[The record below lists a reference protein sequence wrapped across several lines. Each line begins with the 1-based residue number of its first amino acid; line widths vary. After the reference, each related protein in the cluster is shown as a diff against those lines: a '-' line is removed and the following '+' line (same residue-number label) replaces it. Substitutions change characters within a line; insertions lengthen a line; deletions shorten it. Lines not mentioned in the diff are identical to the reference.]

1 MLFRSPVGETEYTE
15 YKLDGS
21 KYQRYIRHTVPE
33 NTDKE
38 HFYIYWV
45 EYKPYGGNDD
55 SWTTV
60 WSDNGYGSKP
70 SWNSCLFSQEAYS
83 PNSLVFL
90 QHGPVAPAIPGP
102 ATMNRDQAWG
112 YVDRWDNKDKFAEA
126 GASIQIKKQYTIM
139 DETYR
144 QQGLTDPFT
153 GNTFGITCQTDDYN
167 KAGYP
172 FCSQATADAYKALWG
187 GDRHVFRGWR
197 IVVTGKHSCVGSR
210 QHTRTSNVKG
220 YWSQWLSG
228 VHCPDGHGITRER
241 LQIFERITPTYITT
255 ASENLRG
262 PLELMVVRNAITAR
276 PGSLPTYNTGLEGTQ
291 Q

>member
-1 MLFRSPVGETEYTE
+1 MPHNGEKEY
-15 YKLDGS
+15 
-21 KYQRYIRHTVPE
+21 
-33 NTDKE
+33 
-38 HFYIYWV
+38 FYIYWV

-90 QHGPVAPAIPGP
+90 QHGPVVPAIPGP

-112 YVDRWDNKDKFAEA
+112 YVDRWDNRDKFAED

-153 GNTFGITCQTDDYN
+153 GNTFGITCQADDYN
-167 KAGYP
+167 KAGDP
-172 FCSQATADAYKALWG
+172 FCSQATADAYK
-187 GDRHVFRGWR
+187 
-197 IVVTGKHSCVGSR
+197 
-210 QHTRTSNVKG
+210 
-220 YWSQWLSG
+220 
-228 VHCPDGHGITRER
+228 
-241 LQIFERITPTYITT
+241 
-255 ASENLRG
+255 
-262 PLELMVVRNAITAR
+262 
-276 PGSLPTYNTGLEGTQ
+276 GSLGRRPPCVPGMEDRSHRKTLVRRQPPAYTYE
-291 Q
+291 

>member
-1 MLFRSPVGETEYTE
+1 
-15 YKLDGS
+15 
-21 KYQRYIRHTVPE
+21 
-33 NTDKE
+33 
-38 HFYIYWV
+38 
-45 EYKPYGGNDD
+45 
-55 SWTTV
+55 
-60 WSDNGYGSKP
+60 
-70 SWNSCLFSQEAYS
+70 
-83 PNSLVFL
+83 
-90 QHGPVAPAIPGP
+90 
-102 ATMNRDQAWG
+102 
-112 YVDRWDNKDKFAEA
+112 
-126 GASIQIKKQYTIM
+126 M

-220 YWSQWLSG
+220 YWSQWLSD
-228 VHCPDGHGITRER
+228 VHCPDGHGVTREW

>member
-1 MLFRSPVGETEYTE
+1 MPHNGEKEY
-15 YKLDGS
+15 
-21 KYQRYIRHTVPE
+21 
-33 NTDKE
+33 
-38 HFYIYWV
+38 FYIYWV

-90 QHGPVAPAIPGP
+90 QHGPVVPAIPGP

-112 YVDRWDNKDKFAEA
+112 YVDRWDNRDKFAEA

-153 GNTFGITCQTDDYN
+153 GNTFGITCQADDYN
-167 KAGYP
+167 KAGDP

-228 VHCPDGHGITRER
+228 VHCPDGHGVTREW